1 MVIVPH
7 DPNSSTEAAEP
18 LPETTPLQNRPNPA
32 YRLRNLID
40 MRKTHRAEA
49 HNTLDG
55 GTQWNFSNH
64 ECHE

>member
-40 MRKTHRAEA
+40 MRKTHRAA
-49 HNTLDG
+49 ARRPCG
-55 GTQWNFSNH
+55 GSASGLTQA
-64 ECHE
+64 